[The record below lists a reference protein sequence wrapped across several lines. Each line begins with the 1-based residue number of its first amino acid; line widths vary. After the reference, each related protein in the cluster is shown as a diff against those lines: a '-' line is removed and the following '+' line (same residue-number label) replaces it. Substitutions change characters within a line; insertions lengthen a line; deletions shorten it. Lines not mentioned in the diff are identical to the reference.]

1 MMNAMPYPV
10 STAIEPQLGERD
22 RLTTAF
28 RLVLAI
34 PHLILVGG
42 VGVGFAAN
50 SSRRDILSFGGET
63 GLLGSIAFCR
73 DVSWFTIVITASTI
87 HRSGVYA
94 ALPAL
99 ADPRSAYLM
108 LLAE

>member
-10 STAIEPQLGERD
+10 STAIEPQLRERD

-42 VGVGFAAN
+42 VGLFALY
-50 SSRRDILSFGGET
+50 IL
-63 GLLGSIAFCR
+63 
-73 DVSWFTIVITASTI
+73 
-87 HRSGVYA
+87 
-94 ALPAL
+94 
-99 ADPRSAYLM
+99 
-108 LLAE
+108 